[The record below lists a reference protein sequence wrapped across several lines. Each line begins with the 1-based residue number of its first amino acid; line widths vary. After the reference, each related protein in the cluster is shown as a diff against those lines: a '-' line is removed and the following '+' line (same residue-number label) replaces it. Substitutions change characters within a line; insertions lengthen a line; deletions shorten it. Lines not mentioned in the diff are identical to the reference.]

1 MASLWWKIEVDMDL
15 QLQGKSVLITGA
27 SQGIGEGLALA
38 FAQEGSHLRLVAR
51 SEPKLEAIA
60 QRVRSEHGVSAEIL
74 PLDITAPAAVEKVMA
89 FAGDADVLV
98 NNAGSIPGGNLWD
111 VDERLWRSGW
121 ELKVFG
127 YINLIRAMYPVM
139 KARRAG
145 VILNNIGNG
154 GENFDFN
161 YIAGSTGNAALMAFT
176 RALGGK
182 SLEDGI
188 RVVGVNPGPVATDRI
203 VKILKTRARQ
213 SLGNEAR
220 FTDLLK
226 SYPLGRAAHVQEVAD
241 LFVFLAS
248 PRSGYTSG
256 TIITVDGGMT
266 SKRSTPGPRRNTG
279 GKP

>member
-1 MASLWWKIEVDMDL
+1 MDL

-51 SEPKLEAIA
+51 SESKLAAIA

-74 PLDITAPAAVEKVMA
+74 PLDITAPAAVEKIMA
-89 FAGDADVLV
+89 FAGDADVLI

-111 VDERLWRSGW
+111 VDEPLWRSGW

-139 KARRAG
+139 KARREG

-161 YIAGSTGNAALMAFT
+161 YIAGTTGNAALMAFT

-203 VKILKTRARQ
+203 MQILKTRARQ
-213 SLGNEAR
+213 LLGNEAR
-220 FTDLLK
+220 FTELLER
-226 SYPLGRAAHVQEVAD
+226 YPLGRAAHVQEVAD

-256 TIITVDGGMT
+256 TIITVDGGIT
-266 SKRSTPGPRRNTG
+266 SKRSIT
-279 GKP
+279 

>member
-1 MASLWWKIEVDMDL
+1 MDL

-51 SEPKLEAIA
+51 SESKLEGIA
-60 QRVRSEHGVSAEIL
+60 RRVRSEHGVSAEIL
-74 PLDITAPAAVEKVMA
+74 PLDITAPAAVEKIMA
-89 FAGDADVLV
+89 FAGDADVLI

-111 VDERLWRSGW
+111 VDEQLWRSGW

-139 KARRAG
+139 KARREG

-188 RVVGVNPGPVATDRI
+188 RVVGVNPGPVATDRN

-220 FTDLLK
+220 FTELLK

-256 TIITVDGGMT
+256 TIITIDGGMT
-266 SKRSTPGPRRNTG
+266 SKRSIT
-279 GKP
+279 